1 MLLLL
6 CLSPL
11 LAQQFHV
18 APNVLKQGQVLK
30 VYGDGQAHGARLNR
44 RLIELFP
51 QDVGGTLGLMP
62 IDVLA
67 KPGLY
72 RLEWLDQKNRVI
84 HTQEITIRNA
94 HYATQ
99 NVVLSKALSEL
110 HSSADERAKFAAFLK
125 NFSTSRYWQE
135 PLEPPIPGCITSP
148 FGVMRLHNGK
158 PTGEY
163 HAGLDQRG
171 PFGSPVH
178 AVTAG
183 VVKIVGEFALRGG
196 TVAIDHGQ
204 GLQSIYLHMS
214 KFEAHEGQHV
224 KAGDVVGYVG
234 STGRSTGPHLH
245 WTLYANGEA
254 INPLQWVHLAACA
267 SSHPAT
273 KRSH

>member
-1 MLLLL
+1 M
-6 CLSPL
+6 
-11 LAQQFHV
+11 
-18 APNVLKQGQVLK
+18 
-30 VYGDGQAHGARLNR
+30 YGDGQARNARLNHHS
-44 RLIELFP
+44 IELFP
-51 QDVGGTLGLMP
+51 QDGGGTLGLMP
-62 IDVLA
+62 VDVLA

-72 RLEWLDQKNRVI
+72 RLEWLDEKNSVI

-110 HSSADERAKFAAFLK
+110 HSSPEERARFAAFLK
-125 NFSTSRYWQE
+125 DVSARRYWRE

-171 PFGSPVH
+171 PLGSPIH

-214 KFEAHEGQHV
+214 KFEAQQGQQV

-254 INPLQWVHLAACA
+254 INPLQWVHLTACA
-267 SSHPAT
+267 SSHPAP
-273 KRSH
+273 KHSH